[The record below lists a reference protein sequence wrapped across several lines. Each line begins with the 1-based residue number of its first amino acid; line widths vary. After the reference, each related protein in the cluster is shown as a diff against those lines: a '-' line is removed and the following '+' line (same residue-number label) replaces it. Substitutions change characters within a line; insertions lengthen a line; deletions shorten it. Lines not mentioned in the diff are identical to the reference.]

1 MKSLEQHYD
10 DIESHVALVEQFE
23 ESELYTEFLTE
34 FDDCD
39 NDDDYLEMYLAY
51 LDTFEESKYDTDGY

>member
-23 ESELYTEFLTE
+23 ESELYAEFLTE